1 MLENNPNSSS
11 VEAEEN
17 VCRSDISPQTVHSAF
32 CFPSMVSDTVSW
44 PGKEGEPERE
54 PERVNAGVEEE
65 ETLGDLE
72 RSLMFTILCFANL
85 FF

>member
-17 VCRSDISPQTVHSAF
+17 VFRSDISPQTVHSAF

-44 PGKEGEPERE
+44 PDKEGE

-72 RSLMFTILCFANL
+72 RSLMFTILCFSTL
-85 FF
+85 CF